1 MPPTPSHQPSSSSD
15 ADLAAPLLPLDG
27 APLHDTSDH
36 MEAHEVSPLKPLTR
50 WWRRQSPSRQDR
62 FVTLGPLL
70 AVVLFLSAVVAAFAY
85 LRIEE
90 IDREQ
95 QAVKRDVEY
104 AQQRLRLRLLERQ
117 EQLMRLGRDVS
128 NKEVDSQEFIV
139 QAESLIN
146 QFPEL
151 LTITWVDNKRRIQ
164 VTYTSPS
171 AAAAQ
176 QRIAGEQLKVGE
188 TEGTYD
194 LARDLRQPV
203 YSRPIRARE
212 PAGQN
217 STPTL
222 QLQVPLDDQGK
233 FGGVIMGE
241 YSVDGL
247 LRFGV
252 PTEVTAKYAVTLI
265 DDKSVVLAGNL
276 APPRNSASR
285 LLPWSEDPP
294 EYEVPV
300 SPVGNSLLIRAQGYR
315 ASLGVVG
322 SGFFWL
328 VSALSSI
335 TVWMLLGTWR
345 HTRRRVQAQDALSRE
360 TNFRRAMENSM
371 LTGMRALDL
380 KGKIT
385 YVNPAFCKM
394 MDLTEAELVGQM
406 PPYTYWPESEMK
418 TLQARLNDELT
429 GRTPVSGTEVRL
441 KRRNGE
447 IFDARMYVSP
457 LIDPRGQQTGWMTS
471 MTDITEPKRVREEL
485 TASYGRFTTVLQGL
499 DAAVSVAPLGSKEL
513 LFANK
518 LYRSWFGGDVA
529 GHLGLIAQAGV
540 PDPAQA
546 DNTLDEVDGLAG
558 FPTDTLTDARTENA
572 ETFVTD
578 LGKWLEVR
586 SRYLTWVDGRLAQM
600 VIATDITPRR
610 HAEEQAAQ
618 QNERAQ
624 TASRL
629 ITMGEMASSV
639 AHELN
644 QPLTAI
650 NNYCNG
656 MVSRIKGQQ
665 ITNEDLLVALEKT
678 AKQANRAGQII
689 QRIRSFVKKS
699 EPNRSLSEVATLVSN
714 AMELAEIELRRHNVR
729 LSHYIAARLPVVMVD
744 PILIEQV
751 LINLMKNAAES
762 IAHAHLPTSRRSVE
776 LRVVPKTIDDQSVV
790 EFSVLD
796 SGLGISPE
804 AMDRLYDAFYS
815 TKAEGMGIGLKLCRS
830 IVESHQ
836 GRLKAENVYNAE
848 EVVGCRFTFW
858 LPVRP
863 MIRPSDAANP
873 APETYAKLS
882 ADHPVSDQPALKPDG
897 NQNHQ

>member
-1 MPPTPSHQPSSSSD
+1 MSIHISRLKKNLSR
-15 ADLAAPLLPLDG
+15 PLWLVG
-27 APLHDTSDH
+27 WWHWGWQ
-36 MEAHEVSPLKPLTR
+36 
-50 WWRRQSPSRQDR
+50 WWRKQSPARQDR
-62 FVTLGPLL
+62 FITLGPLL
-70 AVVLFLSAVVAAFAY
+70 AVMLFLAAVVAAFSY

-117 EQLMRLGRDVS
+117 EQLMRLGRDIS
-128 NKEVDSQEFIV
+128 NKEVDAEEFIS
-139 QAESLIN
+139 QAESLVN
-146 QFPEL
+146 QYPEL
-151 LTITWVDNKRRIQ
+151 QAVSWIDSKRR
-164 VTYTSPS
+164 VKVAYVS
-171 AAAAQ
+171 ASANAAQ
-176 QRIAGEQLKVGE
+176 VRGAGQLLKPGE
-188 TEGTYD
+188 TDGTYG
-194 LARDLRQPV
+194 LAQDLRQPV
-203 YSRPIRARE
+203 YSRPLNPQASSDYN
-212 PAGQN
+212 A
-217 STPTL
+217 PTL
-222 QLQVPLDDQGK
+222 QLLVPLDNQGK

-241 YSVDGL
+241 YSIDGL

-252 PTEVTAKYAVTLI
+252 PTEVAAKYAVTLE
-265 DDKSVVLAGNL
+265 DDKNNVLAGNL
-276 APPRNSASR
+276 PPARNPAAR
-285 LLPWSEDPP
+285 LLPWSSNAAS
-294 EYEVPV
+294 YEIPV
-300 SPVGNSLLIRAQGYR
+300 SPVGNGLLIRAQGYR

-328 VSALSSI
+328 VSALSAL

-345 HTRRRVQAQDALSRE
+345 HTSRRVQAQQALVSE

-380 KGKIT
+380 QGRIT
-385 YVNPAFCKM
+385 YVNPAFCQM
-394 MDLTEAELVGQM
+394 TGLSEAELVGCTA
-406 PPYTYWPESEMK
+406 PFPHWPDAELE
-418 TLQARLNDELT
+418 TLMGRLDDELQ
-429 GRTPVSGTEVRL
+429 GRSPPGGFEVRV
-441 KRRNGE
+441 KRKNGQ

-471 MTDITEPKRVREEL
+471 MTDITEPKRIREEL
-485 TASYGRFTTVLQGL
+485 TASYERFTTVLEGL
-499 DAAVSVAPLGSKEL
+499 DAAVSVAPLGSEEL

-518 LYRSWFGGDVA
+518 LYRAWFGTKVS
-529 GHLGLIAQAGV
+529 GHQNLIAQAGV
-540 PDPAQA
+540 PATPPTNDA
-546 DNTLDEVDGLAG
+546 LDAVDGLAG
-558 FPTDTLTDARTENA
+558 LPTDTLTTAQTENA
-572 ETFVTD
+572 ETFVPEMD
-578 LGKWLEVR
+578 KWLEVR

-665 ITNEDLLVALEKT
+665 ISNEDLLVALEKT
-678 AKQANRAGQII
+678 AKQAHRAGQII
-689 QRIRSFVKKS
+689 QRIRSFVKRS
-699 EPNRSLSEVATLVSN
+699 EPNRSSADVATLVSN
-714 AMELAEIELRRHNVR
+714 AMELADIELRRHNVR
-729 LSHYIAARLPVVMVD
+729 LSHYIAARLPAIMVD

-762 IAHAHLPTSRRSVE
+762 IAQAQLPTARRSVE
-776 LRVVPKTIDDQSVV
+776 LRVVPRTIEDQSVV

-796 SGLGISPE
+796 SGKGLSPE
-804 AMDRLYDAFYS
+804 VMGRLYEAFYS

-836 GRLKAENVYNAE
+836 GRMTAENLYNGDE
-848 EVVGCRFTFW
+848 IIGCQFTFW
-858 LPVRP
+858 IPVTLLLLPV
-863 MIRPSDAANP
+863 IP
-873 APETYAKLS
+873 AS
-882 ADHPVSDQPALKPDG
+882 PATD
-897 NQNHQ
+897 NVAIS

>member
-1 MPPTPSHQPSSSSD
+1 MVTPVQSPPESAPG
-15 ADLAAPLLPLDG
+15 AAPL
-27 APLHDTSDH
+27 AVWRH
-36 MEAHEVSPLKPLTR
+36 

-62 FVTLGPLL
+62 FITLGPLL
-70 AVVLFLSAVVAAFAY
+70 AVVLFLAAVIAAFAY

-95 QAVKRDVEY
+95 EAVKRDVEY

-117 EQLMRLGRDVS
+117 EQLMRIGRDVS
-128 NKEVDSQEFIV
+128 NREVTREVAKEEFLV
-139 QAESLIN
+139 QAESLVN
-146 QFPEL
+146 QYPEL
-151 LTITWVDNKRRIQ
+151 LAVSWVDASRSIQ
-164 VTYTSPS
+164 ASFVSSS
-171 AAAAQ
+171 AHTGQ
-176 QRIAGEQLKVGE
+176 LRVAGDSLRLGD
-188 TEGTYD
+188 TDGTFG

-203 YSRPIRARE
+203 YSRPLTQKE
-212 PAGQN
+212 N
-217 STPTL
+217 SDYSVPIL

-233 FGGVIMGE
+233 FDGVIMGE

-252 PTEVTAKYAVTLI
+252 PTEITAKYAVTLV
-265 DDKSVVLAGNL
+265 DDKSAVLAGNL
-276 APPRNSASR
+276 PPARNPAAR
-285 LLPWSEDPP
+285 LLPWSDNAA
-294 EYEVPV
+294 EYEIPV
-300 SPVGNSLLIRAQGYR
+300 SPVGNGLLLRAQGYR

-328 VSALSSI
+328 VSALSAI

-345 HTRRRVQAQDALSRE
+345 HTRRRVQAQQALISE

-380 KGKIT
+380 HGRIT
-385 YVNPAFCKM
+385 YVNPAFCQM
-394 MDLTEAELVGQM
+394 TGWSEAELVGRT
-406 PPYTYWPESEMK
+406 PPFPHWPEAELESLAAK
-418 TLQARLNDELT
+418 LDDELH
-429 GRTPVSGTEVRL
+429 GRSPPGGFEVRV
-441 KRRNGE
+441 KRKSGQ

-471 MTDITEPKRVREEL
+471 MTDITEPKRIREEL
-485 TASYGRFTTVLQGL
+485 SASYERFTTVLEGL

-513 LFANK
+513 LFANR
-518 LYRSWFGGDVA
+518 LYRSWFSGDVS
-529 GHLGLIAQAGV
+529 GHINLIAQAGV
-540 PDPAQA
+540 PATVNNED
-546 DNTLDEVDGLAG
+546 DMDVDGLAG
-558 FPTDTLTDARTENA
+558 FPTDTLTTAQTENA
-572 ETFVTD
+572 EIFVPE

-610 HAEEQAAQ
+610 DAEEQAAQ
-618 QNERAQ
+618 QAERAQ

-656 MVSRIKGQQ
+656 MVSRIKAQQ
-665 ITNEDLLVALEKT
+665 ISNEDLLVALEKT
-678 AKQANRAGQII
+678 AKQAHRAGQII
-689 QRIRSFVKKS
+689 QRIRSFVKRS
-699 EPNRSLSEVATLVSN
+699 EPNRTMADVATMVNN
-714 AMELAEIELRRHNVR
+714 AMELADIELRRHNVR
-729 LSHYIAARLPVVMVD
+729 LSHYIAARLPDILVD

-762 IAHAHLPTSRRSVE
+762 IEQAHMPTARRSVE
-776 LRVVPKTIDDQSVV
+776 LRVVPKTIEDQRVV

-796 SGLGISPE
+796 SGRGISPE
-804 AMDRLYDAFYS
+804 VMGRLYEAFYS

-830 IVESHQ
+830 IIESHQ
-836 GRLKAENVYNAE
+836 GRLQAENLYNAD

-858 LPVRP
+858 IPVTPLLATVPRADGSP
-863 MIRPSDAANP
+863 TPTPP
-873 APETYAKLS
+873 ARN
-882 ADHPVSDQPALKPDG
+882 DQHGDTPFMKSSL
-897 NQNHQ
+897 

>member
-1 MPPTPSHQPSSSSD
+1 MTQPTPSTFDTPPG
-15 ADLAAPLLPLDG
+15 AAPL
-27 APLHDTSDH
+27 ARWR
-36 MEAHEVSPLKPLTR
+36 R
-50 WWRRQSPSRQDR
+50 WWRRQSPTRQDR

-70 AVVLFLSAVVAAFAY
+70 AVMLFLAAVIAAFAY
-85 LRIEE
+85 LRLEE

-128 NKEVDSQEFIV
+128 NKDVDSEEFIA
-139 QAESLIN
+139 QAESLVN
-146 QFPEL
+146 QYPEL
-151 LTITWVDNKRRIQ
+151 LSVTWIDSRRR
-164 VTYTSPS
+164 VKSSYVSPS
-171 AAAAQ
+171 ANSSQ
-176 QRIAGEQLKVGE
+176 VQSTGEQLKRGE
-188 TEGTYD
+188 TESTFG

-203 YSRPIRARE
+203 YSRPLTVKDDSSY
-212 PAGQN
+212 N
-217 STPTL
+217 TPSL

-233 FGGVIMGE
+233 FDGVIMGE
-241 YSVDGL
+241 YSIDGL

-252 PTEVTAKYAVTLI
+252 PNEVTAKYAVALL
-265 DDKSVVLAGNL
+265 DDQGKVLAGNL
-276 APPRNSASR
+276 PPARNTAAR
-285 LLPWSEDPP
+285 LLPLSDEAQ
-294 EYEVPV
+294 EYEIPV
-300 SPVGNSLLIRAQGYR
+300 SPVGNGLLLKAQGYR

-328 VSALSSI
+328 VSALSAL

-345 HTRRRVQAQDALSRE
+345 HTRRRVQAQEALVSE

-380 KGKIT
+380 QGRIT
-385 YVNPAFCKM
+385 YVNPAFCQM
-394 MDLTEAELVGQM
+394 TGWSEGELVGRTA
-406 PPYTYWPESEMK
+406 PFPYWPDQDREM
-418 TLQARLNDELT
+418 LAARLDDELH
-429 GRTPVSGTEVRL
+429 GRSTPGGFEVRV
-441 KRRNGE
+441 KRKSGA
-447 IFDARMYVSP
+447 IFDGRMYVSP

-471 MTDITEPKRVREEL
+471 MTDITEPKRIREEL
-485 TASYGRFTTVLQGL
+485 SASYERFTTVLEGL
-499 DAAVSVAPLGSKEL
+499 DAAVSVAPLGSEEL

-518 LYRSWFGGDVA
+518 LYRAWFGGEVA
-529 GHLGLIAQAGV
+529 GHMNLIAQAGV
-540 PDPAQA
+540 PAVTPTD
-546 DNTLDEVDGLAG
+546 DTLDAVDGLAG
-558 FPTDTLTDARTENA
+558 FPTDTLTTAQTENA
-572 ETFVTD
+572 EIFIPE

-610 HAEEQAAQ
+610 HAEEQAALQ
-618 QNERAQ
+618 AERAQ
-624 TASRL
+624 SASRL

-665 ITNEDLLVALEKT
+665 ISNEDLLVALEKT
-678 AKQANRAGQII
+678 AKQAHRAGQII
-689 QRIRSFVKKS
+689 QRIRSFVKRS
-699 EPNRSLSEVATLVSN
+699 EPNRTSADVATMVSN
-714 AMELAEIELRRHNVR
+714 AMELADIELRRHNVR
-729 LSHYIAARLPVVMVD
+729 LRHYIAARLPSIMVD

-751 LINLMKNAAES
+751 LINLMKNGAES
-762 IAHAHLPTSRRSVE
+762 IAQARRPTARRSVE
-776 LRVVPKTIDDQSVV
+776 LRVVPKTIEDQAVV

-796 SGLGISPE
+796 SGKGLSPE
-804 AMDRLYDAFYS
+804 VMSRLYEAFYS

-836 GRLKAENVYNAE
+836 GRMQADNLYNGD

-858 LPVRP
+858 IPVAPLLLPATAAEA
-863 MIRPSDAANP
+863 PS
-873 APETYAKLS
+873 APTGIS
-882 ADHPVSDQPALKPDG
+882 
-897 NQNHQ
+897 

>member
-1 MPPTPSHQPSSSSD
+1 MTRPEPALTTDNSLDTLGGGEAPATPEALTLTP
-15 ADLAAPLLPLDG
+15 LARWR
-27 APLHDTSDH
+27 
-36 MEAHEVSPLKPLTR
+36 R
-50 WWRRQSPSRQDR
+50 WWRKQSPARQDR
-62 FVTLGPLL
+62 FITLGPLL
-70 AVVLFLSAVVAAFAY
+70 AVMLFLAAVIAAFAY

-128 NKEVDSQEFIV
+128 NKEVDNQEFIV
-139 QAESLIN
+139 QAESLVN
-146 QFPEL
+146 QFPEVMA
-151 LTITWVDNKRRIQ
+151 ITWIDSKRRIR
-164 VTYTSPS
+164 VAYASPS
-171 AAAAQ
+171 AQAGQ
-176 QRIAGEQLKVGE
+176 QRAVGEQIKVDE

-203 YSRPIRARE
+203 YSRPIR
-212 PAGQN
+212 PKDGSGPYN
-217 STPTL
+217 TPTL

-252 PTEVTAKYAVTLI
+252 PTEVAAKYAVTLL
-265 DDKSVVLAGNL
+265 DDKDGVLAGSL
-276 APPRNSASR
+276 APQRNPATR

-294 EYEVPV
+294 EYEIPV
-300 SPVGNSLLIRAQGYR
+300 SPVGNGLLIRAQGYR

-328 VSALSSI
+328 VSALSAL

-345 HTRRRVQAQDALSRE
+345 HTRRRVQAQVALVNE

-380 KGKIT
+380 KGRIT
-385 YVNPAFCKM
+385 YVNPAFCQM
-394 MDLTEAELVGQM
+394 TGLSESELVGRT
-406 PPYTYWPESEMK
+406 PPFPHWPEEDLP
-418 TLQARLNDELT
+418 TLMARLDDELH
-429 GRTPVSGTEVRL
+429 GRAPPGGFEVRV
-441 KRRNGE
+441 KRKNGQ

-485 TASYGRFTTVLQGL
+485 TASYGRFTTVLEGL
-499 DAAVSVAPLGSKEL
+499 DAAVSVAPLGSQEL

-518 LYRSWFGGDVA
+518 LYRAWFGGDVM

-540 PDPAQA
+540 PTAAQN
-546 DNTLDEVDGLAG
+546 DDTLDAVDGLAG
-558 FPTDTLTDARTENA
+558 FPTDTLTDAKTENA
-572 ETFVTD
+572 EIFVPN

-665 ITNEDLLVALEKT
+665 ISNEDLLVALEKT
-678 AKQANRAGQII
+678 AKQAHRAGQII
-689 QRIRSFVKKS
+689 QRIRSFVKRS
-699 EPNRSLSEVATLVSN
+699 EPNRSLADVATLVSN
-714 AMELAEIELRRHNVR
+714 AMELAEIELRRHHVR
-729 LSHYIAARLPVVMVD
+729 LSHYIAARLPAIMVD

-762 IAHAHLPTSRRSVE
+762 IAHARLPTARRSVE
-776 LRVVPKTIDDQSVV
+776 LRVVPKTIDGYSVV
-790 EFSVLD
+790 EFSVMD
-796 SGLGISPE
+796 TGLGISPE
-804 AMDRLYDAFYS
+804 VMDRLYEAFYS

-836 GRLKAENVYNAE
+836 GRLKAENLYNAE
-848 EVVGCRFTFW
+848 EIVGCRFTFW
-858 LPVRP
+858 IPVKPERMEGASEQP
-863 MIRPSDAANP
+863 IASPPSAGHPISNRANT
-873 APETYAKLS
+873 APEGQSSLDNNA
-882 ADHPVSDQPALKPDG
+882 H
-897 NQNHQ
+897 